1 MNLMGGMEQMVESHA
16 YRAEPYV
23 DGRHSGSLALI
34 RGVGKLSGIHFIE
47 DSSDLCKIF
56 NTLYPQNGM

>member
-1 MNLMGGMEQMVESHA
+1 MHIEMNRMWMDGAVGGC
-16 YRAEPYV
+16 
-23 DGRHSGSLALI
+23 ALI

-56 NTLYPQNGM
+56 STLYPQNGM